1 MPWNV
6 RPPSR
11 VHERPNR
18 VVTEGRAGEEGS
30 NEEAAGRGNAAPA
43 AEAASDGAVRG
54 RARAIGRVE
63 LVLMLAM
70 AMALGAL
77 GIDLMLPAFDAM
89 RADLGLAPGSTAIA
103 GTVTAYFLGLAAG
116 TVVYGPMADRFG
128 RRPVLLASYGVY
140 AVGALASALAP
151 GLGVLLVT
159 RFVWGLGAAGS
170 RVVVMAIV
178 RDAYEG
184 EEMSRAISHL
194 MAVFI
199 LVPVVA
205 PTLGAGIVAVSS
217 WRWVFG
223 VCVVAV
229 AFMAAW
235 TLRLPETLR
244 EEYRIEATV
253 GRMARAAHAVVSH
266 RVTVAYTLA
275 MSSLYAVFI
284 SYLGTAENI
293 FSRTFDQGAAF
304 PLIFGG
310 LAAVMGLAMLL
321 NARIVRRVGSLR
333 LSNIVL
339 GGYLV
344 AAGALTALAL
354 STGGRPP
361 LAAFLVGLAA
371 MFGSHALLIP
381 NMNSIALAPM
391 AEVAGTA
398 SSLMGASQ
406 LGVGALLAA
415 LLDRAYDGT
424 VTPLSLGFLG
434 YGVLAASLV
443 LWVRTEAREAD
454 RIRTEGRRGVRRGSR
469 TAPPPAT

>member
-1 MPWNV
+1 M
-6 RPPSR
+6 SS
-11 VHERPNR
+11 
-18 VVTEGRAGEEGS
+18 TSAGLD
-30 NEEAAGRGNAAPA
+30 P
-43 AEAASDGAVRG
+43 VRG
-54 RARAIGRVE
+54 RVRSIGRAE
-63 LVLMLAM
+63 LVGMLAM
-70 AMALGAL
+70 AMAVGAL

-89 RADLGLAPGSTAIA
+89 RADLGLAPGSNAIA

-116 TVVYGPMADRFG
+116 TLVYGPLADRFG
-128 RRPVLLASYGVY
+128 RRPTLLASYAVY

-151 GLGVLLVT
+151 SLTVLLIT
-159 RFVWGLGAAGS
+159 RLIWGLGAAGS
-170 RVVVMAIV
+170 RVVVMAVV

-199 LVPVVA
+199 VVPVFA
-205 PTLGAGIVAVSS
+205 PTVGAGIVAVAS

-229 AFMAAW
+229 ALMAAW

-244 EEYRIEATV
+244 SEHRIEA
-253 GRMARAAHAVVSH
+253 GPRQIARAAGIVASN
-266 RVTVAYTLA
+266 RTTVAYTLA

-284 SYLGTAENI
+284 SYLGTAENL
-293 FSRTFDQGAAF
+293 FSRTFDQAARF

-310 LAAVMGLAMLL
+310 LAAVIGVAMLL
-321 NARIVRRVGSLR
+321 NARIVRRVGSRR
-333 LSNIVL
+333 LSNVVL
-339 GGYLV
+339 AAYLV
-344 AAGALTALAL
+344 MASVMVIVALI
-354 STGGRPP
+354 TGGRPP
-361 LAAFLVGLAA
+361 LFAFLVGLAA
-371 MFGSHALLIP
+371 MFGCHALLIP

-406 LGVGALLAA
+406 LGIGAVLAA

-434 YGVLAASLV
+434 YGVLASALV
-443 LWVRTEAREAD
+443 LWARGAARD
-454 RIRTEGRRGVRRGSR
+454 
-469 TAPPPAT
+469 APLSPDPALQ